1 MATIKCK
8 RCGKKH
14 SSAASCCMHCGYPKI
29 QQKKGKKKVI
39 KPASKGQDNTIRN
52 LFSVLVIL
60 LLVAFI
66 AQAVRNRNTNTSS
79 SNGTRTFTTTT
90 TTTTIPRTTR
100 TTPKKPV
107 VQKSYPSSAFAPLV
121 DYVRDEMHDPDSFE
135 HISTTQEQIGNSRSI
150 SMVYRER
157 NPGGTLV
164 TRKVKAFVSSDNII
178 RGVEYE

>member
-29 QQKKGKKKVI
+29 QQKKGKKKVL

-52 LFSVLVIL
+52 LFSALVIL

-90 TTTTIPRTTR
+90 TTTTIPRTT
-100 TTPKKPV
+100 PKKTV
-107 VQKSYPSSAFAPLV
+107 TKQSYPSDAFPPLV
-121 DYVRDEMHDPDSFE
+121 DYVRNEMHDPDSFQ
-135 HISTTQEQIGNSRSI
+135 HVSTTQEQIANSRSV
-150 SMVYRER
+150 SMVYREKD
-157 NPGGTLV
+157 PGGNLV
-164 TRKVKAFVSSDNII
+164 TKKVKAFVSADNII
-178 RGVEYE
+178 RSVEYE